1 MKTRANNK
9 KQALTDFSKFTN
21 KELAEAFVFPSD
33 KPSTVKEK
41 REEEEF
47 WQERRKQFANRTP
60 QQQIHD
66 KLLQLKFQLEDY
78 ISSDQYHDVLNFS
91 YFLSEYVNR
100 QDKKDK
106 EFAAEIDIKP
116 AVLSQY
122 LNNYRKPPEKIVFR
136 LELHSNGMIP
146 AVDWYKLLQKDK
158 EHAIM
163 IDSRIRKEESKHIKN
178 RLEFAY

>member
-1 MKTRANNK
+1 MKTRTNNK
-9 KQALTDFSKFTN
+9 KHELTDFSKFSN
-21 KELAEAFVFPSD
+21 KELAEAFVFPS
-33 KPSTVKEK
+33 KPPVTSKEK
-41 REEEEF
+41 QEEAEF
-47 WQERRKQFANRTP
+47 FQERRRKFANRTP
-60 QQQIHD
+60 QQQIYD

-78 ISSDQYHDVLNFS
+78 ISSNQYQDVLNFS
-91 YFLSEYVNR
+91 YFLNEYVNR

-106 EFAAEIDIKP
+106 DFAAEIDIKP

-146 AVDWYKLLQKDK
+146 AVAWYKLLQKDK
-158 EHAIM
+158 EHEIM
-163 IDSRIRKEESKHIKN
+163 TDSTIRKEESKHIKN

>member
-1 MKTRANNK
+1 MKIRKNNK
-9 KQALTDFSKFTN
+9 KQELTDFSKFSN
-21 KELAEAFVFPSD
+21 KELAEAFIFPSKAPAD
-33 KPSTVKEK
+33 VKEK
-41 REEEEF
+41 REEEAF
-47 WQERRKQFANRTP
+47 WQERRKQFSNRTP
-60 QQQIHD
+60 QQQVYD

-78 ISSDQYHDVLNFS
+78 ISSNQYHDVMNFS
-91 YFLSEYVNR
+91 YFLTEYVNR

-146 AVDWYKLLQKDK
+146 AVAWYKLLQKDK
-158 EHAIM
+158 EHEIM
-163 IDSRIRKEESKHIKN
+163 TNAGIRKKESKHIKN
-178 RLEFAY
+178 KLEFAY